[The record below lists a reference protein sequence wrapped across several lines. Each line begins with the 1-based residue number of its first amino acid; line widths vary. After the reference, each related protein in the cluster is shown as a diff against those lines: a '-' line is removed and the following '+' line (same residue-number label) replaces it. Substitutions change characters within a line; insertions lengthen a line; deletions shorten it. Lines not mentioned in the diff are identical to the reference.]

1 MFKCFIGFF
10 LLSTSYLANAETFV
24 VLGSENI
31 SYSVYDEFGR
41 NGKGSTTLGKEMQLP
56 AGNYTVCLR
65 NYCQPFSIQTGQ
77 KTTIQTGTITVAG
90 IGLDTFSITD
100 KFDKCCSTMATELTN
115 KEISLLPDSYT
126 VKLRYVSQLAT
137 VQSGQKTIL
146 QAGLLG
152 VAGIGLDEYKIYD
165 SFNQT
170 NLVNN
175 TTNKWVELFAGD
187 YVVRLNG
194 SWKKTTVKETEKTVL
209 TAGSVFVVGYG
220 LNNYDVFGD
229 AIISSYYSARSTNKE
244 MELFAGN
251 YNISVSYTS
260 SPVTIQEK
268 QRTVLKTGLLKLPET
283 VKERFDLYDSQNKR
297 LIYAENPSTPR
308 EMFGG
313 TYKVKEYNGY
323 YLSGAEHTITVV
335 STDANP
341 PAPITPS
348 TPLIPNTA
356 TSTTLPTYNDGV
368 NAGIAKCKA
377 DPSVCGISIT
387 TNNDGSTAEGM
398 AKCKADPTS
407 CGIVVN
413 VNNDG
418 STADG
423 ISQCK
428 ANPNSCGISTTG
440 TTTVTIHATY
450 DFNTGEVYIP
460 MLGVADLFGT
470 EHFYEVYLKQKDK
483 TLDFSVDVSRLKPI
497 SK

>member
-1 MFKCFIGFF
+1 MFKYFIGFF
-10 LLSTSYLANAETFV
+10 LLFINSLANAETFV

-41 NGKGSTTLGKEMQLP
+41 NGKGSATLGKEMQLP
-56 AGNYTVCLR
+56 VGNYTVCLR
-65 NYCQPFSIQTGQ
+65 NYCQPFSMQTGQ

-115 KEISLLPDSYT
+115 KEISLLPDTYT

-137 VQSGQKTIL
+137 VQSGQKTIV
-146 QAGLLG
+146 QAGLLS
-152 VAGIGLDEYKIYD
+152 VAGIGLDEYKVYD

-170 NLVNN
+170 NLANKI
-175 TTNKWVELFAGD
+175 TNGWIELFAGD

-194 SWKKTTVKETEKTVL
+194 SWKKTTVKATEKTVL
-209 TAGSVFVVGYG
+209 NAGSAFVVGYG
-220 LNNYDVFGD
+220 LNSYDVSGD
-229 AIISSYYSARSTNKE
+229 AIISTYGTARSTNKE
-244 MELFAGN
+244 MELFSGN
-251 YNISVSYTS
+251 YKITVYYTTL
-260 SPVTIQEK
+260 PVTIQEK
-268 QRTVLKTGLLKLPET
+268 QRTVLKTGLLKIPET
-283 VKERFDLYDSQNKR
+283 VKERFDLYDSQNK
-297 LIYAENPSTPR
+297 LLASWQSVSPR
-308 EMFGG
+308 EMFAG
-313 TYKVKEYNGY
+313 TYKIKGNGF
-323 YLSGAEHTITVV
+323 EHTITVA

-356 TSTTLPTYNDGV
+356 TSTTLPTYNEGI

-377 DPSVCGISIT
+377 DPSVCGISVT

-398 AKCKADPTS
+398 AKCKSDPAS

-418 STADG
+418 STVDG

-428 ANPNSCGISTTG
+428 ANPSSCGISTTG
-440 TTTVTIHATY
+440 TTTVTVHATY

-460 MLGVADLFGT
+460 MLGVTDLFGT

-483 TLDFSVDVSRLKPI
+483 TLEFSVDVSRLKPLF
-497 SK
+497 

>member
-24 VLGSENI
+24 VLGTGQDT
-31 SYSVYDEFGR
+31 YHVYDEFGR
-41 NGKGSTTLGKEMQLP
+41 DSKGYSTLNKEMQLP
-56 AGNYTVCLR
+56 VGNYVVRL
-65 NYCQPFSIQTGQ
+65 NSYNQPFSIQTGQ
-77 KTTIQTGTITVAG
+77 KTTIQTGTLTVSG
-90 IGLDTFSITD
+90 IGLDTFYVYD
-100 KFDKCCSTMATELTN
+100 KFANCCGLTNALTN
-115 KEISLLPDSYT
+115 KVINLLPDTYT
-126 VKLRYVSQLAT
+126 VRLRGIDQL
-137 VQSGQKTIL
+137 VKVESGQKTIV
-146 QAGLLG
+146 QAGLLS

-268 QRTVLKTGLLKLPET
+268 QRTILKTGLLKVPDT
-283 VKERFDLYDSQNKR
+283 VTNSFNLYDLQNNELGRWLDSK
-297 LIYAENPSTPR
+297 PR

-313 TYKVKEYNGY
+313 TYKIKEYEGGY
-323 YLSGAEHTITVV
+323 FNKSEHTITVV

-356 TSTTLPTYNDGV
+356 TSTTLPTYNEAV

-428 ANPNSCGISTTG
+428 ANPSSCGISTTG

>member
-24 VLGSENI
+24 VLGTGQDT
-31 SYSVYDEFGR
+31 YHVYDEFGR
-41 NGKGSTTLGKEMQLP
+41 DSKGYSTLNKEMQLP
-56 AGNYTVCLR
+56 IGNYVVRL
-65 NYCQPFSIQTGQ
+65 NSYNQPFSIQTGQ
-77 KTTIQTGTITVAG
+77 KTTIQTGTLTVSG
-90 IGLDTFSITD
+90 IGLDTFYVYD
-100 KFDKCCSTMATELTN
+100 KFANCCGLTNALTN
-115 KEISLLPDSYT
+115 KVINLLPDTYT
-126 VKLRYVSQLAT
+126 VRLRGIDQL
-137 VQSGQKTIL
+137 VKVESGQKTIV
-146 QAGLLG
+146 QAGLLS

-229 AIISSYYSARSTNKE
+229 AIIYTYGTYRSTNKE

-268 QRTVLKTGLLKLPET
+268 QRTVLKTGLLKIPET
-283 VKERFDLYDSQNKR
+283 VKDYYYTYDMQGKQLSFSN
-297 LIYAENPSTPR
+297 YSTPR
-308 EMFGG
+308 EIFAG
-313 TYKVKEYNGY
+313 TYKIKGNGF
-323 YLSGAEHTITVV
+323 EHTITVV

-341 PAPITPS
+341 PTPITPS

-356 TSTTLPTYNDGV
+356 TSTTLPTYNEGV

-428 ANPNSCGISTTG
+428 ANPSSCGISTTG
-440 TTTVTIHATY
+440 TTTVSIHATY

>member
-24 VLGSENI
+24 VLGTGQDTYHVYDEFKRNHKVSAVTSKEVQLSVGNYLVCLRDYCQPFSMQSGQKTI
-31 SYSVYDEFGR
+31 FQAGIITVSGIGLDYFYVYDEFGR
-41 NGKGSTTLGKEMQLP
+41 SNFGST
-56 AGNYTVCLR
+56 Y
-65 NYCQPFSIQTGQ
+65 
-77 KTTIQTGTITVAG
+77 
-90 IGLDTFSITD
+90 
-100 KFDKCCSTMATELTN
+100 TN
-115 KEISLLPDSYT
+115 KEMEFLPAKYV
-126 VKLRYVSQLAT
+126 VKLNSVPQEVMVEAGKKT
-137 VQSGQKTIL
+137 VV
-146 QAGLLG
+146 QAGLLS
-152 VAGIGLDEYKIYD
+152 VAGIGLDEFQVYD
-165 SFNQT
+165 NFDK
-170 NLVNN
+170 NLSKSNY
-175 TTNKWVELFAGD
+175 TNKWVELLPTD
-187 YVVRLNG
+187 YSIYLNG
-194 SWKKTTVKETEKTVL
+194 TKQKATVKAGEKTILKAGTVMVLGVGLDYFYVHDSL
-209 TAGSVFVVGYG
+209 TAKRLSSGRATGKDIEVFPDTYSIVLNIGKMPATVKVG
-220 LNNYDVFGD
+220 
-229 AIISSYYSARSTNKE
+229 E
-244 MELFAGN
+244 
-251 YNISVSYTS
+251 
-260 SPVTIQEK
+260 
-268 QRTVLKTGLLKLPET
+268 RTLLQSGVLKLPNGSSNFYTYDDQDKVIGSGSPNGQYEEFLGSYHIKGNGLDLMMT
-283 VKERFDLYDSQNKR
+283 VT
-297 LIYAENPSTPR
+297 PSVATLP
-308 EMFGG
+308 
-313 TYKVKEYNGY
+313 T
-323 YLSGAEHTITVV
+323 
-335 STDANP
+335 
-341 PAPITPS
+341 PITPS

-356 TSTTLPTYNDGV
+356 TSTTLPTYNEGV

-418 STADG
+418 STADC

-428 ANPNSCGISTTG
+428 ANPSLCGISTTG